1 METRPHNLFNW
12 ITFLSVQ
19 YRISF
24 PNGWKHQRR
33 KKSKRHL
40 DWSFGDVP
48 ERWSCSNKSWVL
60 YDVYADGNCGLFFSN
75 TGKQV
80 TLPFKYWENKT
91 FTSRSETHNIRQLEH
106 WSLVCI
112 CLSCQ
117 EIKTVVRF
125 ILLCHLWFVVWYPIR
140 GDLPEIL
147 KKFPLSL
154 KYVWDIQEI
163 PLIQGSVPEILKNF
177 PSSRNCARDIQ
188 EFSSNM

>member
-125 ILLCHLWFVVWYPIR
+125 ILLCHLWFVVWFPSEETCLRYWRNSPYHWNMF
-140 GDLPEIL
+140 EIF
-147 KKFPLSL
+147 KKFPSFKEACLR
-154 KYVWDIQEI
+154 Y
-163 PLIQGSVPEILKNF
+163 
-177 PSSRNCARDIQ
+177 
-188 EFSSNM
+188 